1 MSAGAWRVHTAPA
14 TANRSH
20 SDRSAAIIVA
30 ALPNGALTVPG
41 PDTLISRAPSALR
54 QGWAI
59 VTRTAHG
66 FAHDELT
73 TRAAALAFYSALS
86 FAPLLVLL
94 LWLVTSLEPAWQDQ
108 LVVSLQHLLGPRAA
122 DAVTLVLDNARE
134 RPGVGSWAGL
144 AGLAVTLVGAS
155 AVFAQLQGAINRVW
169 NLAPR
174 PGGAVLDWL
183 RARML
188 ALGLLLS
195 LAFLMVVSFAASAL
209 IAVFVRGDTLAWQV
223 LEALISLSV
232 FTAVFAA
239 IFKVLPDAT
248 IAWPDA
254 VVGAALTAVL
264 FAVGKF
270 AIGLYLARS
279 NVGGAYG
286 SAGGVVVLL
295 VWVYY
300 SALILLLGA
309 ELTQSVAEVG
319 GRPIVP
325 RAHAVVRR
333 RDADTT

>member
-1 MSAGAWRVHTAPA
+1 MP
-14 TANRSH
+14 
-20 SDRSAAIIVA
+20 D
-30 ALPNGALTVPG
+30 PDVP
-41 PDTLISRAPSALR
+41 ISPMHPALR
-54 QGWAI
+54 KGLAI
-59 VTRTAHG
+59 VQRTAQG
-66 FAHDELT
+66 FAHDELS

-94 LWLVTSLEPAWQDQ
+94 LWVVTSLEPAWQQQ

-144 AGLAVTLVGAS
+144 FGLGVTLVGAS

-248 IAWPDA
+248 IAWTDA

-264 FAVGKF
+264 FAAGKF
-270 AIGLYLARS
+270 AIGLYLSRS

-309 ELTQSVAEVG
+309 ELTQSVAKVG

-333 RDADTT
+333 RGADTA

>member
-1 MSAGAWRVHTAPA
+1 VS
-14 TANRSH
+14 
-20 SDRSAAIIVA
+20 
-30 ALPNGALTVPG
+30 
-41 PDTLISRAPSALR
+41 
-54 QGWAI
+54 
-59 VTRTAHG
+59 RTAHG